1 MSSIMLTQAGGDT
14 LLPAIARIQREQVE
28 LEARLQQRIRELE
41 HEASMLR
48 RRMARLSGLE

>member
-1 MSSIMLTQAGGDT
+1 